1 MIRIN
6 LLPHREAKRV
16 QRKKDFMLFAVM
28 AGIAGAAVTF
38 FGGTYL
44 NNRIEAQQERNA
56 FIKKETEKLDEQIKE
71 IANLRQELA
80 SLKARQTAVENLQ
93 TDRTLPVHLLDE
105 LVKHVPEG
113 VHLRQIKQDDL
124 KITFF
129 GFAQSNERV
138 SELLR
143 ATAYNTPWIEKPE
156 LVEIK
161 STEMATSPGREA
173 RRIYDFQ
180 MSALLKRPVRAE
192 DKPATTAEATPTGA
206 PAGGSAT
213 MAAAPKATPAP
224 VPAVK

>member
-6 LLPHREAKRV
+6 LLPHREAKRI
-16 QRKKDFMLFAVM
+16 QRKKDFVLFAVM
-28 AGIAGAAVTF
+28 AGVVGGAVTF

-44 NNRIEAQQERNA
+44 NNRIEAQQARNT

-113 VHLRQIKQDDL
+113 VHLRQIKQEDL
-124 KITFF
+124 KITFT

-143 ATAYNTPWIEKPE
+143 ATAYNTAWIEKPE

-161 STEMATSPGREA
+161 SADLATAPGREA

-180 MSALLKRPVRAE
+180 MSALLKRPVRSE
-192 DKPATTAEATPTGA
+192 DKPATTAEAA
-206 PAGGSAT
+206 PAGAT
-213 MAAAPKATPAP
+213 GVSTSMAAAPNTSAAPA
-224 VPAVK
+224 PAVK